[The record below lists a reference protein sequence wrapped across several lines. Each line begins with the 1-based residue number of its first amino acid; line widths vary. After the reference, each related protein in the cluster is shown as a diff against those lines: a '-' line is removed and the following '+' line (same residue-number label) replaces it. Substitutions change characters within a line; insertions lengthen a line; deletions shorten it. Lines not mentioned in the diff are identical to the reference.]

1 MAPPVKILDRLVAA
15 GLCLCPNPGMT
26 SLPTLWLPIL
36 LSAVFVF
43 VASSLVHMV
52 LQLHKGDYRK
62 LPNEDGLLDALRSTG
77 TGPGQYMFPCAE
89 SMKEMG
95 SPEMG
100 AKFARG
106 PIGTLIVR
114 PGGSLNMGQA
124 LGTWFGFCL
133 LVGLLVAYLTGLVK
147 APGADGVFRFASA
160 AAALGYAFSS
170 VPDSIWKGV
179 RWSTT
184 ARFVFDGIVYAL
196 VTGATFAWLWPTAA

>member
-1 MAPPVKILDRLVAA
+1 MPSSVKICTSPIAPGPGR
-15 GLCLCPNPGMT
+15 GPNPVMT
-26 SLPTLWLPIL
+26 SLAALWLPIL

-52 LQLHKGDYRK
+52 VQLHKGDYRK
-62 LPNEDGLLDALRSTG
+62 LPDEDGLLDALRSTG
-77 TGPGQYMFPCAE
+77 TSPGQYMFPCAE
-89 SMKEMG
+89 SMQEMG
-95 SPEMG
+95 SPEMA
-100 AKFARG
+100 AKYARG

-124 LGTWFGFCL
+124 LVTWFAFCL
-133 LVGLLVAYLTGLVK
+133 LIGVLVAYLTGLAK

-184 ARFVFDGIVYAL
+184 ARFLFDGIVYAL
-196 VTGATFAWLWPTAA
+196 VTGATFAWLWPAAV